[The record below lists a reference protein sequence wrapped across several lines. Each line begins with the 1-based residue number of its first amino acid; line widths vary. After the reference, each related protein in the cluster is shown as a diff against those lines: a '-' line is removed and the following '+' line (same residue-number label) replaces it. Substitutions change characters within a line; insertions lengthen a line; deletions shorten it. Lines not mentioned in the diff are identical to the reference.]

1 MVLPEKN
8 WTPLLLS
15 LHNFRLSGGC
25 EILHAS
31 WEWAQRPDAT
41 AYTGIR
47 TSADPRPV
55 LQLLELTKAG
65 VPRKAAGLRLTVM
78 FVAVLRSTEKSVTFQ
93 KGYRM
98 DQHPSARS
106 CSSRGAAPSCES
118 VSGEPPMNLYIHSTT
133 GTRFELSL
141 PAEETVEGLK
151 RRLSQRLKVP
161 KERLALLHKETRL
174 SSGKLQDLGITDGSK
189 LTLVPT
195 VEAGLMSQ
203 ASRPEQSVMQALE
216 SLTETQVSDFLSGR
230 SPLTLALRVG
240 DHMMFVQLQLAAQ
253 HSGGPQLQHRHLI
266 SRGSSEGTTG
276 QSHPASGSAS
286 GMARV
291 SHNPHPHHPH
301 PHHPNTTLPSNPA
314 AFLPSPSIPSVP
326 PMYPTSAS
334 GHCSPP
340 PHPSQLPGSFLHSQ
354 QPSSACPT
362 SPSSPS
368 PAAPCPELT
377 TGPYLAQANCPAKT
391 SGNCN
396 TPSRSRKPGAI
407 IESFVNHAP
416 GVFSGTFSGT
426 LHPNCQDSTG
436 RPRRDIGTILQI
448 LNDLL
453 SATRHYQGMPP
464 SLTQLR
470 YQTQC
475 TSPSSPTPSP
485 PPSPPYTPGLS
496 SLPTTVPSE
505 PQPTLHPLV
514 QCQSQIRMCKPPGKE
529 WGWTTLLPRGKRQRA
544 RAREIT
550 KRDSTHRRVAAPVG
564 MHRRADRLQGDRLR
578 QTENRATR
586 CKVERLQLLM
596 QQKRLRRKAR
606 RDSRAPYHWLP
617 NRKAGRSNSN
627 SSMSSEGSLDL
638 DFEDSVWK
646 PDVKAD
652 MKSEFI
658 MA

>member
-1 MVLPEKN
+1 MPKLGK
-8 WTPLLLS
+8 
-15 LHNFRLSGGC
+15 H
-25 EILHAS
+25 
-31 WEWAQRPDAT
+31 
-41 AYTGIR
+41 TGTQR
-47 TSADPRPV
+47 TSARSFKV
-55 LQLLELTKAG
+55 LATII
-65 VPRKAAGLRLTVM
+65 
-78 FVAVLRSTEKSVTFQ
+78 
-93 KGYRM
+93 GYRM

-106 CSSRGAAPSCES
+106 CTSRGASSCEA
-118 VSGEPPMNLYIHSTT
+118 VPTEPSMNLYIHSTT

-141 PAEETVEGLK
+141 PLEETVEGLK
-151 RRLSQRLKVP
+151 RRLSQKLKVP

-174 SSGKLQDLGITDGSK
+174 SSGKLQDLGISDGSK

-253 HSGGPQLQHRHLI
+253 QSGGPQLQHRHVI
-266 SRGSSEGTTG
+266 TRGNAETAMGQPTG
-276 QSHPASGSAS
+276 QPRVPHPHPHSH
-286 GMARV
+286 
-291 SHNPHPHHPH
+291 HPHHPH
-301 PHHPNTTLPSNPA
+301 SHPSPHLSQPHLVPSSPSSPGSPSFPLPSTHHQP
-314 AFLPSPSIPSVP
+314 LP
-326 PMYPTSAS
+326 PMYHQSPSSA
-334 GHCSPP
+334 HCSPP
-340 PHPSQLPGSFLHSQ
+340 TPPPPPHSPRPSHIPGGLFRSPAHHHHHHHHYH
-354 QPSSACPT
+354 QPSSGQPSQDIGQASPVAPVLCPEANCSTNSPNSGT
-362 SPSSPS
+362 SPS
-368 PAAPCPELT
+368 T
-377 TGPYLAQANCPAKT
+377 
-391 SGNCN
+391 
-396 TPSRSRKPGAI
+396 RSRKPGAI

-426 LHPNCQDSTG
+426 LHPNCQDSNG

-475 TSPSSPTPSP
+475 GSTTSPSPSPPPTPPVAGMTGVSAKATSVPANSPSSPP
-485 PPSPPYTPGLS
+485 
-496 SLPTTVPSE
+496 
-505 PQPTLHPLV
+505 PTLHPLV
-514 QCQSQIRMCKPPGKE
+514 QCQSQIRMCKPPG
-529 WGWTTLLPRGKRQRA
+529 
-544 RAREIT
+544 
-550 KRDSTHRRVAAPVG
+550 DRV
-564 MHRRADRLQGDRLR
+564 R

-606 RDSRAPYHWLP
+606 RDQRAPYQWLP

-638 DFEDSVWK
+638 DFDDSVWK

-652 MKSEFI
+652 LKSEFV

>member
-1 MVLPEKN
+1 
-8 WTPLLLS
+8 
-15 LHNFRLSGGC
+15 
-25 EILHAS
+25 
-31 WEWAQRPDAT
+31 
-41 AYTGIR
+41 
-47 TSADPRPV
+47 
-55 LQLLELTKAG
+55 
-65 VPRKAAGLRLTVM
+65 
-78 FVAVLRSTEKSVTFQ
+78 
-93 KGYRM
+93 M

-106 CSSRGAAPSCES
+106 CTSRGAPSCEAVPS
-118 VSGEPPMNLYIHSTT
+118 EPSMNLYIHSTT

-141 PAEETVEGLK
+141 PLEETVEGLK
-151 RRLSQRLKVP
+151 RKLSQRLKVP
-161 KERLALLHKETRL
+161 KERLTLLHKETRL
-174 SSGKLQDLGITDGSK
+174 SSGKLQDLGISDGSK

-253 HSGGPQLQHRHLI
+253 QSGGQQLQHRHLI
-266 SRGSSEGTTG
+266 ARGGAEGTMG
-276 QSHPASGSAS
+276 QSTGASGGSTS
-286 GMARV
+286 GHHPRV
-291 SHNPHPHHPH
+291 PTPHHHHPH
-301 PHHPNTTLPSNPA
+301 PHPHPHPQSNSHPHPHLSRPHPVPPPSTSSA
-314 AFLPSPSIPSVP
+314 AFPPAPSHQPSP
-326 PMYPTSAS
+326 PMYPSS
-334 GHCSPP
+334 SSLSSSHCNTPP
-340 PHPSQLPGSFLHSQ
+340 APRPSQLPGSMFSRSH
-354 QPSSACPT
+354 QPFPGR
-362 SPSSPS
+362 PSPS
-368 PAAPCPELT
+368 PGSVPQSTPTAVPCPE
-377 TGPYLAQANCPAKT
+377 ANCSAKSPSNGT
-391 SGNCN
+391 SA
-396 TPSRSRKPGAI
+396 SARSSSSSSSSSRKPGAI

-426 LHPNCQDSTG
+426 LHPNCQDGTG

-453 SATRHYQGMPP
+453 SATRHYQGVPP

-475 TSPSSPTPSP
+475 GSPSPASPSPSP
-485 PPSPPYTPGLS
+485 PPSPPATTAGIAGISAKATSVPAS
-496 SLPTTVPSE
+496 SPISP
-505 PQPTLHPLV
+505 PLHPLV
-514 QCQSQIRMCKPPGKE
+514 QCQSQIRMCKPPG
-529 WGWTTLLPRGKRQRA
+529 
-544 RAREIT
+544 
-550 KRDSTHRRVAAPVG
+550 DRV
-564 MHRRADRLQGDRLR
+564 R

-627 SSMSSEGSLDL
+627 SSTSSEGSMDL
-638 DFEDSVWK
+638 DFDDSVWK

-652 MKSEFI
+652 MKTEFV